1 MDLDRWLHG
10 SQFAMRFWRFP
21 EQPTAL
27 VRRSLTY
34 QKERS
39 IRSAPILGHM
49 VEAPDTALEP
59 IGDVHRT
66 KVGREATEPMR
77 ADIRLLGAILGD
89 TIREQ
94 NGDEVFELVERA
106 RVESFRVRRSEI
118 DRTEMSRM
126 FDGID
131 IHQALPVIRAFTHFA
146 LLANVAEDIHRER
159 RRGVHVAAGEPPQD
173 SSLAATYL
181 KLDGAELD
189 SDTVAEALKGALVSP
204 VITAHPTETRR
215 RTVFVTQHRITEL
228 MRLHAEG
235 HTETADG
242 RPVESELR
250 RQVLTLWQT
259 ALIRLSRLQI
269 SDEIAVGLRL
279 YPSAFF
285 EVIPQVNAEV
295 RQALRQRWPEADLLS
310 GPILQPGSWIGG
322 DRDGNPNVTADV
334 VRLASGGAA
343 FTALSHYLAE
353 LDQLEQELSMSSRL
367 LKVTDELAALAQ
379 GCEDNAR
386 ADEPY
391 RRALRVIRARLSATA
406 SEILDQQPQHLL
418 DLGLSRYATPAEL
431 RSDLDVI
438 DASLRMH
445 GSALLADDRLA
456 LLREGVHV
464 FGFHL
469 SGLDMRQNSDVHE
482 EVVGELLAWAGV
494 HPDYSSL
501 PEEQRVEL
509 LVAELSTRRPLIG
522 DRARLSDL
530 ARSELDIIA
539 AATHAVETYGPAA
552 VPNYVISMCRSVS
565 DMLEA
570 AILLKE
576 GGLLDASGDEPYCP
590 VGISPLFETIDDLHN
605 GATILQAMLELPL
618 YRALVAARGESQEVM
633 LGYSDSNKDGGYLAA
648 NWAVYRAEL
657 ALVETARKNGIRLR
671 LFHGRGGT
679 VGRGGGPSYQ
689 AILAQP
695 PGAVNGS
702 LRLTEQGEVI
712 AAKYAEPQV
721 ARRNLE
727 SLLAATLE
735 STLLDVE
742 GLGEAAEPAYAVLDE
757 VATLAQRSYA
767 ELVHDTPGF
776 VEYFK
781 ASTPVSEIGSLNIGS
796 RPTSRKPT
804 ESISD
809 LRAIPWV
816 LAWSQSRVML
826 PGWYGTGTAF
836 EQWIGAGSD
845 SEEERLATLH
855 ELYQRWPFFR
865 SVLSNMA
872 QVLAKSDLG
881 LAAHYSELV
890 ADESL
895 RRRVFDKIVDEHHR
909 TIAMYKRITGEDDL
923 LADNPALARSV
934 FNRFPYLEPLN
945 HLQVELL
952 RRYRGGEDDELVQRG
967 ILLTMNGLASA
978 LRNSG

>member
-1 MDLDRWLHG
+1 
-10 SQFAMRFWRFP
+10 
-21 EQPTAL
+21 
-27 VRRSLTY
+27 
-34 QKERS
+34 
-39 IRSAPILGHM
+39 M
-49 VEAPDTALEP
+49 VEVSDIALEP
-59 IGDVHRT
+59 IGAVQRT
-66 KVGREATEPMR
+66 RVGREATEPMR

-89 TIREQ
+89 TVREQ
-94 NGDEVFELVERA
+94 NGDEVFDLVERA

-118 DRTEMSRM
+118 DRADLSRM

-131 IHQALPVIRAFTHFA
+131 IHLALPIIRAFSHFA

-159 RRGVHVAAGEPPQD
+159 RRRIHLDAGEPPQD
-173 SSLAATYL
+173 SSLAATYT
-181 KLDGAELD
+181 KLDLAELD
-189 SDTVAEALKGALVSP
+189 SDTVADALEGALVSP

-215 RTVFVTQHRITEL
+215 RTVFVAQHRITEL
-228 MRLHAEG
+228 MRMRLEG

-242 RPVESELR
+242 RNIELELR

-259 ALIRLSRLQI
+259 ALIRLSRLKI
-269 SDEIAVGLRL
+269 TDEIAVGLRYYAAAL
-279 YPSAFF
+279 F

-295 RQALRQRWPEADLLS
+295 REALRARWPDADLLAE
-310 GPILQPGSWIGG
+310 PILRPGSWIGG

-334 VRLASGGAA
+334 VRLASGSAA
-343 FTALSHYLAE
+343 FTALARYLGE
-353 LDQLEQELSMSSRL
+353 LTYLEQELSMSARL
-367 LKVTDELAALAQ
+367 ITVTPEVAALADA
-379 GCEDNAR
+379 GPDEAHL
-386 ADEPY
+386 DEPY
-391 RRALRVIRARLSATA
+391 RRALRTIRGRLTATA
-406 SEILDQQPQHLL
+406 AAILDEQPQDEL
-418 DLGLSRYATPAEL
+418 DLGLTPYAAPAEL
-431 RSDLDVI
+431 RADLDTI
-438 DASLRMH
+438 DASLRTH
-445 GSALLADDRLA
+445 GSALLADHRLA
-456 LLREGVHV
+456 QLREGIGV

-469 SGLDMRQNSDVHE
+469 CGLDMRQNSDVHE
-482 EVVGELLAWAGV
+482 EVIAELLAWAGV
-494 HPDYSSL
+494 HPDYGSL
-501 PEEQRVEL
+501 PEDERVEL
-509 LVAELSTRRPLIG
+509 LVGELATRRPLVA
-522 DRARLSDL
+522 DRALGVPPACGGL
-530 ARSELDIIA
+530 SELAQGELGVVA
-539 AATHAVETYGPAA
+539 AAAHAVELYGPAA
-552 VPNYVISMCRSVS
+552 VPNYVISMCQSVS

-576 GGLLDASGDEPYCP
+576 VGLLDASGPEPYCP

-605 GATILQAMLELPL
+605 GAEILQATLDLPL
-618 YRALVAARGESQEVM
+618 YRSMVTARGESQEVM
-633 LGYSDSNKDGGYLAA
+633 LGYSDSNKDGGYLTA

-657 ALVETARKNGIRLR
+657 ALVEVARKTGIRLR

-712 AAKYAEPQV
+712 AAKYAEPSLAQ
-721 ARRNLE
+721 RNLE
-727 SLLAATLE
+727 SLVAATLE

-742 GLGEAAEPAYAVLDE
+742 GLGDAAEPAYAVLDE
-757 VATLAQRSYA
+757 IATLARSAYS

-796 RPTSRKPT
+796 RPSSRKPT
-804 ESISD
+804 ESIAD

-826 PGWYGTGTAF
+826 PGWYGTGSAF
-836 EQWIGAGSD
+836 EQWIAAGPED
-845 SEEERLATLH
+845 ERVEILH
-855 ELYQRWPFFR
+855 ELYERWPFFR

-881 LAAHYSELV
+881 LAARYAELV

-895 RRRVFDKIVDEHHR
+895 RRRVFEKIVDEHQR
-909 TIAMYKRITGEDDL
+909 TIAMHKLITGHDDL

-952 RRYRGGEDDELVQRG
+952 RRYRSGDDNEFVQRG
-967 ILLTMNGLASA
+967 ILLTMNGLSSA

>member
-1 MDLDRWLHG
+1 MVEVSD
-10 SQFAMRFWRFP
+10 A
-21 EQPTAL
+21 AL
-27 VRRSLTY
+27 
-34 QKERS
+34 
-39 IRSAPILGHM
+39 APIGA
-49 VEAPDTALEP
+49 VQ
-59 IGDVHRT
+59 RT
-66 KVGREATEPMR
+66 RVGREATEPMR
-77 ADIRLLGAILGD
+77 ADIRLLGTILGD
-89 TIREQ
+89 TVREQ
-94 NGDEVFELVERA
+94 NGDEVFDLVERA

-118 DRTEMSRM
+118 DRAEMSRM

-131 IHQALPVIRAFTHFA
+131 IHLAIPVIRAFSHFA

-159 RRGVHVAAGEPPQD
+159 RRAIHIDAGEPPQD
-173 SSLAATYL
+173 SSLAATYA
-181 KLDGAELD
+181 KLDLADLD
-189 SDTVAEALKGALVSP
+189 LATVAEALKGAVVSP
-204 VITAHPTETRR
+204 VVTAHPTETRR
-215 RTVFVTQHRITEL
+215 RTVFVTQHRITGL

-235 HTETADG
+235 HTQTEDG
-242 RPVESELR
+242 RDIELELR

-269 SDEIAVGLRL
+269 TDEIDVGLRY
-279 YPSAFF
+279 YPAALF
-285 EVIPQVNAEV
+285 EVIPQVNSEV
-295 RQALRQRWPEADLLS
+295 RDALRARWPDAQLLS

-334 VRLASGGAA
+334 VRRATGSAA
-343 FTALSHYLAE
+343 FTALAHYLAE
-353 LDQLEQELSMSSRL
+353 LTDLEQELSLSARL
-367 LKVTDELAALAQ
+367 ISTTAGLAELAEACPE
-379 GCEDNAR
+379 GAR
-386 ADEPY
+386 TDEPY
-391 RRALRVIRARLSATA
+391 RRAVRVIRGRLTATA
-406 SEILDQQPQHLL
+406 ADILDRQPQHEL
-418 DLGLSRYATPAEL
+418 DLGLTRYVTPAEL
-431 RSDLDVI
+431 RADLDTV
-438 DASLRMH
+438 DASLRAH

-456 LLREGVHV
+456 LLREGVGV

-469 SGLDMRQNSDVHE
+469 CGLDMRQNSDVHE

-494 HPDYSSL
+494 HPDYGSL
-501 PEEQRVEL
+501 PEDERVEL
-509 LVAELSTRRPLIG
+509 LAAELSTRRPLVG
-522 DRARLSDL
+522 DRAELSDL
-530 ARSELDIIA
+530 ARSELGVMA
-539 AATHAVETYGPAA
+539 AAAHAVQRYGTAA
-552 VPNYVISMCRSVS
+552 VPNYIISMCQSVS
-565 DMLEA
+565 DVLEA

-576 GGLLDASGDEPYCP
+576 AGLLDAAGPKPYCP

-605 GATILQAMLELPL
+605 GAAILHAMLELPI
-618 YRALVAARGESQEVM
+618 YRALVSARGDSQEVM

-657 ALVETARKNGIRLR
+657 SLVEVARKSGIRLR

-712 AAKYAEPQV
+712 AAKYAEPQL

-727 SLLAATLE
+727 SLVAATLE

-742 GLGEAAEPAYAVLDE
+742 GLGDAAEPAYAVLDE
-757 VATLAQRSYA
+757 VATLAQRAYA
-767 ELVHDTPGF
+767 DLVHDTPGF

-816 LAWSQSRVML
+816 LAWTQSRVML
-826 PGWYGTGTAF
+826 PGWYGTGSAF
-836 EQWIGAGSD
+836 EQWISAGPAGEAD
-845 SEEERLATLH
+845 RVAKLH
-855 ELYQRWPFFR
+855 DLYQRWPFFA

-881 LAAHYSELV
+881 LAARYAELV

-895 RRRVFDKIVDEHHR
+895 RRRVFDKIVDEHQR
-909 TIAMYKRITGEDDL
+909 TIAMHKLITGQDDL

-952 RRYRGGEDDELVQRG
+952 RRYRSGDDDELVQRG
-967 ILLTMNGLASA
+967 ILLTMNGVASA

>member
-1 MDLDRWLHG
+1 MAEG
-10 SQFAMRFWRFP
+10 
-21 EQPTAL
+21 
-27 VRRSLTY
+27 
-34 QKERS
+34 
-39 IRSAPILGHM
+39 
-49 VEAPDTALEP
+49 PDTALEP
-59 IGDVHRT
+59 IGAVQRT
-66 KVGREATEPMR
+66 RVGREATEPMR
-77 ADIRLLGAILGD
+77 ADIRLLGTILGD
-89 TIREQ
+89 TVREQ
-94 NGDEVFELVERA
+94 NGDEVFDLVERA
-106 RVESFRVRRSEI
+106 RVASFRVRRSEI
-118 DRTEMSRM
+118 DRAEMTRM

-131 IHQALPVIRAFTHFA
+131 IHLAIPIIRAFSHFA

-159 RRGVHVAAGEPPQD
+159 RRKIHVAAGEPPQD
-173 SSLAATYL
+173 STLAATYA
-181 KLDGAELD
+181 KLDLAELD
-189 SDTVAEALKGALVSP
+189 SGTVAAALSGALVSP

-228 MRLHAEG
+228 MRLHAAG
-235 HTETADG
+235 HTETDHG
-242 RPVESELR
+242 RNVELELR

-269 SDEIAVGLRL
+269 TDEIEVGLRY
-279 YPSAFF
+279 YPAALFK
-285 EVIPQVNAEV
+285 VIPQVNAEV
-295 RQALRQRWPEADLLS
+295 RGALRTRWPDADLLAA
-310 GPILQPGSWIGG
+310 PILQPGSWIGG
-322 DRDGNPNVTADV
+322 DRDGNPNVTPDV
-334 VRLASGGAA
+334 VRRATGSAA
-343 FTALSHYLAE
+343 FTALAHYLAE
-353 LDQLEQELSMSSRL
+353 LTELEQELSMSARL
-367 LKVTDELAALAQ
+367 ITVTAELTALAE
-379 GCEDNAR
+379 GCDDKAR

-391 RRALRVIRARLSATA
+391 RRALRVIRGRLTATA
-406 SEILDQQPQHLL
+406 AEILDRRPQHEL
-418 DLGLSRYATPAEL
+418 DLGLQAYCAPGEL
-431 RSDLDVI
+431 RADLDVV
-438 DASLRMH
+438 DASLRTH
-445 GSALLADDRLA
+445 GAGLLADDRLA
-456 LLREGVHV
+456 RLRESVHV

-482 EVVGELLAWAGV
+482 QVVGELLAWAGV
-494 HPDYSSL
+494 HRDYGSL
-501 PEEQRVEL
+501 AEDERVGLLAGEL
-509 LVAELSTRRPLIG
+509 AIRRPLVG
-522 DRARLSDL
+522 DRTAQLSEL
-530 ARSELDIIA
+530 ARGELGVVA
-539 AATHAVETYGPAA
+539 AAARAVERYGPAA
-552 VPNYVISMCRSVS
+552 VPNYVISMCQSVS
-565 DMLEA
+565 DVLEA

-576 GGLLDASGDEPYCP
+576 AGLLDASGPETYCP

-605 GATILQAMLELPL
+605 GASILQAMLDLPL
-618 YRALVAARGESQEVM
+618 YRSLVDARGGCQEVM

-657 ALVETARKNGIRLR
+657 TLVEVARKTGIRLR

-712 AAKYAEPQV
+712 AAKYAEPQL

-727 SLLAATLE
+727 SLVAATLE

-757 VATLAQRSYA
+757 VAALAHRAYA

-776 VEYFK
+776 VDYFK

-816 LAWSQSRVML
+816 LAWTQSRVML
-826 PGWYGTGTAF
+826 PGWYGTGSAF
-836 EQWIGAGSD
+836 EEWIAAGPE
-845 SEEERLATLH
+845 SEGERVKVLH
-855 ELYQRWPFFR
+855 ELYERWPFFR

-881 LAAHYSELV
+881 LAARYSELV

-895 RRRVFDKIVDEHHR
+895 RRRVFDKIVDEHRR
-909 TIAMYKRITGEDDL
+909 TIAMHKLVTGHDDL

-952 RRYRGGEDDELVQRG
+952 RRYRSGDDDELVQRG

>member
-1 MDLDRWLHG
+1 
-10 SQFAMRFWRFP
+10 
-21 EQPTAL
+21 
-27 VRRSLTY
+27 
-34 QKERS
+34 
-39 IRSAPILGHM
+39 M
-49 VEAPDTALEP
+49 VDVTDTALDP

-66 KVGREATEPMR
+66 KLGREATEPMR
-77 ADIRLLGAILGD
+77 ADIRMLGAILGD
-89 TIREQ
+89 TVREQ
-94 NGDEVFELVERA
+94 NGEEVFDLVERA

-118 DRTEMSRM
+118 DRNEVSRM

-131 IHQALPVIRAFTHFA
+131 IRKAIPVIRAFTQFA

-159 RRGVHVAAGEPPQD
+159 RRSVHVAAGEPPQD
-173 SSLAATYL
+173 SSLAATYA
-181 KLDGAELD
+181 KLDRAELD
-189 SDTVAEALKGALVSP
+189 SATVAAALEGALVAP

-235 HTETADG
+235 HTQTDSGRSIET
-242 RPVESELR
+242 ELR
-250 RQVLTLWQT
+250 RQILTLWQT
-259 ALIRLSRLQI
+259 AIIRLSRLQI
-269 SDEIAVGLRL
+269 SDEIAAGLRY
-279 YPSAFF
+279 YPASFF
-285 EVIPQVNAEV
+285 EVMPKVNAEV
-295 RQALRQRWPEADLLS
+295 REALRARWPDADLLS
-310 GPILQPGSWIGG
+310 GPMLQPGSWIGG

-334 VRLASGGAA
+334 VRLATGSAA
-343 FTALSHYLAE
+343 YTAISHYLSE

-367 LKVTDELAALAQ
+367 LTVTPELAELAE
-379 GCEDNAR
+379 GCQDKAR
-386 ADEPY
+386 DDEPY
-391 RRALRVIRARLSATA
+391 RRALRVIRSRLSATA
-406 SEILDQQPQHLL
+406 GELLDEQPQHLL
-418 DLGLSRYATPAEL
+418 DLGLPAYTTPGEL
-431 RSDLDVI
+431 RADLDTI
-438 DASLRMH
+438 DTSLRTH
-445 GSALLADDRLA
+445 GSAVLADDRLA
-456 LLREGVHV
+456 VLREGVHV

-469 SGLDMRQNSDVHE
+469 SALDLRQNSDVHE
-482 EVVGELLAWAGV
+482 EVVAELLAWSGV
-494 HPDYSSL
+494 HPDYASL
-501 PEEQRVEL
+501 PEDQRVDL
-509 LVAELSTRRPLIG
+509 LVSELGTRRPLVSPG
-522 DRARLSDL
+522 AKLSEL
-530 ARSELDIIA
+530 ARKELDIIG
-539 AATHAVETYGPAA
+539 AATYAVQTYGPAA

-565 DMLEA
+565 DVLEA
-570 AILLKE
+570 AILMKE
-576 GGLLDASGDEPYCP
+576 AGLLDASGDEPYCP

-605 GATILQAMLELPL
+605 GASILQAMLDLPL
-618 YRALVAARGESQEVM
+618 YRAMVKARGDMQEVM

-657 ALVETARKNGIRLR
+657 ALVEAARKGGIRLR

-712 AAKYAEPQV
+712 AAKYAEPQA

-742 GLGEAAEPAYAVLDE
+742 GLGDAAEPAYAVLDE
-757 VATLAQRSYA
+757 IATLAQRAYA

-796 RPTSRKPT
+796 RPSSRKPT

-836 EQWIGAGSD
+836 EQWIGEGPD
-845 SEEERLATLH
+845 SEEDRLAVLH
-855 ELYQRWPFFR
+855 ELYERWPFFR

-881 LAAHYSELV
+881 LAARYAELV
-890 ADESL
+890 EDESL
-895 RRRVFDKIVDEHHR
+895 RSRVFDKIVDEHHR
-909 TIAMYKRITGEDDL
+909 TIAMYKRITGQEDL

-952 RRYRGGEDDELVQRG
+952 RRYRSGEDDELVQRG